1 MTSTSK
7 NDGNL
12 RAEQGQGN
20 MLTVDIPGCGRL
32 EIAHLVLDLN
42 GTLAVD
48 GVVPDTVLERLQT
61 LSRAVEV
68 HVITADTFGTVE
80 RLHGL
85 DVSVQVLEP
94 GDQVEAKAAL
104 VRTLGAAHTMSIG
117 NGAND
122 EGMVREAA
130 VGIAII
136 GREGAHARTVLAAD
150 VVVGRIEDAFDLL
163 LTPKRL
169 IATLRTR

>member
-1 MTSTSK
+1 
-7 NDGNL
+7 
-12 RAEQGQGN
+12 
-20 MLTVDIPGCGRL
+20 MLTVDIPGRGRL
-32 EIAHLVLDLN
+32 EMGHLVLDLN

-48 GVVPDTVLERLQT
+48 GLVAKTVVERLQA
-61 LSRAVEV
+61 LGRIVQV
-68 HVITADTFGTVE
+68 HVVTADTFGTAAK
-80 RLHGL
+80 LHGL
-85 DVSVQVLEP
+85 GAHVRVLEP

-104 VRTLGAAHTMSIG
+104 VRTLGAAHTMAVG

-136 GREGAHARTVLAAD
+136 GREGAYARTILAAD

>member
-1 MTSTSK
+1 MF
-7 NDGNL
+7 
-12 RAEQGQGN
+12 AA
-20 MLTVDIPGCGRL
+20 DIPGRGRV

-48 GVVPDTVLERLQT
+48 GAVAQAVVERLQT
-61 LSRAVEV
+61 LSRIVQV
-68 HVITADTFGTVE
+68 HVVTADTFGTAAK
-80 RLHGL
+80 LGGL
-85 DVSVQVLEP
+85 GVYVQVLVP

-104 VRTLGAAHTMSIG
+104 VRALGAAHTMAVG

-130 VGIAII
+130 LGIAIV
-136 GREGAHARTVLAAD
+136 GREGAFARTALAAD
-150 VVVGRIEDAFDLL
+150 IVVTRVEDALDLL
-163 LTPKRL
+163 LIPKRL

>member
-1 MTSTSK
+1 
-7 NDGNL
+7 
-12 RAEQGQGN
+12 
-20 MLTVDIPGCGRL
+20 MLTVDIPGRGRL
-32 EIAHLVLDLN
+32 EIGHLVLDLN

-48 GVVPDTVLERLQT
+48 GLVAKTVVERLQA
-61 LSRAVEV
+61 LGRIVQV
-68 HVITADTFGTVE
+68 HVVTADTFGTAAK
-80 RLHGL
+80 LHGL
-85 DVSVQVLEP
+85 GAHVRVLEP

-104 VRTLGAAHTMSIG
+104 VRTLGAAHTMAVG

-136 GREGAHARTVLAAD
+136 GREGAYARTILAAD

>member
-1 MTSTSK
+1 MF
-7 NDGNL
+7 
-12 RAEQGQGN
+12 
-20 MLTVDIPGCGRL
+20 TVDIPGRGRL
-32 EIAHLVLDLN
+32 EIAHVVLDLN

-48 GVVPDTVLERLQT
+48 GAVAATVVERLQA
-61 LSRAVEV
+61 LSRIVQV
-68 HVITADTFGTVE
+68 HVVTADTFGTAA

-85 DVSVQVLEP
+85 GVQVQVLTP

-104 VRTLGAAHTMSIG
+104 VRALGAAHAMAVG

-130 VGIAII
+130 LGIAIA
-136 GREGAHARTVLAAD
+136 GQEGAFARTVLAAD
-150 VVVGRIEDAFDLL
+150 VVVGRVEDALDLL
-163 LTPKRL
+163 LIPKRL